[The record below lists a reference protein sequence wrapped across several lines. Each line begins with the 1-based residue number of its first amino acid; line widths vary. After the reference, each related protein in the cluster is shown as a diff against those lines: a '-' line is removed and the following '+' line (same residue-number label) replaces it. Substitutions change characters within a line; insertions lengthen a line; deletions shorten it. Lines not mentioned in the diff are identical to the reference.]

1 MIVKTELTR
10 HVRKSALLAST
21 MLLLALQGC
30 NSFGYYP
37 NDVDGGLLGRCLT
50 LATNFEI
57 YQAKRAT
64 VFQSERISFPEGGE
78 PSFAMRESIKNGH
91 IWRAGTLEKGSR
103 VEITKVTTYEPIW
116 VPYYLRIIV
125 RVLDGE
131 HAGREMDL
139 ATYARYHP
147 RPSVVTSSTLDPT
160 EIEFIPDYLID
171 CE

>member
-1 MIVKTELTR
+1 MFARIKLTSYA
-10 HVRKSALLAST
+10 KKAPLLAT
-21 MLLLALQGC
+21 TLLALCLQGC

-37 NDVDGGLLGRCLT
+37 NDVDGGLLGRCLA

-78 PSFAMRESIKNGH
+78 PSFAMRESIKNGRD
-91 IWRAGTLEKGSR
+91 WRVGTLEKGSR

-131 HAGREMDL
+131 HSGMEMDL

-147 RPSVVTSSTLDPT
+147 RPAVVTSATLDPA
-160 EIEFIPDYLID
+160 EVEFIPDYLID